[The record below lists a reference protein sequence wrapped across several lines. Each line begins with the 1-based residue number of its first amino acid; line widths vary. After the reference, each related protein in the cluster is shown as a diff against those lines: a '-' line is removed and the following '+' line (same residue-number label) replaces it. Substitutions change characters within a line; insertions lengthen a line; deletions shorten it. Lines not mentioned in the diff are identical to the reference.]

1 MYTHTLYGEYIY
13 NHHKVN
19 LKRENFFYPRSGI
32 SFLYSK
38 IGTHSLWP
46 GSRALQTCKLE
57 EENFLLFNYARESRA
72 FQSAGGLPYIKGSP
86 SFCFMLKETKTKK
99 PMWNFFL
106 WVIFSTTSLKT
117 APWQYPPEVDGIL
130 ERYFGFKMLI
140 ILKWCQNCSYLEER
154 ERERGESDRESWD
167 EFRTRPSKEATHPN
181 RSKMMT
187 TRRGS
192 RLIPSLW
199 RSFISFHSILG
210 VVVLSF
216 FLFLEDSKNKHH
228 NTQSHNRRLMI
239 HKKEGN
245 KQTGTPVRPI
255 FKSAAMKKTT
265 MSSSESSSSSS
276 SSSSYRY
283 ILICLLETK

>member
-1 MYTHTLYGEYIY
+1 M
-13 NHHKVN
+13 K
-19 LKRENFFYPRSGI
+19 
-32 SFLYSK
+32 
-38 IGTHSLWP
+38 
-46 GSRALQTCKLE
+46 
-57 EENFLLFNYARESRA
+57 
-72 FQSAGGLPYIKGSP
+72 
-86 SFCFMLKETKTKK
+86 
-99 PMWNFFL
+99 FFL

-192 RLIPSLW
+192 RLIPIPLEKFYFIPFNTRGSSSL
-199 RSFISFHSILG
+199 
-210 VVVLSF
+210 F

-228 NTQSHNRRLMI
+228 NTQSHDRRLMI

>member
-1 MYTHTLYGEYIY
+1 MCTHTHTLYGEYIY

-86 SFCFMLKETKTKK
+86 SFCFMLKETKKK
-99 PMWNFFL
+99 QCKTNVKFFL

-154 ERERGESDRESWD
+154 EREGERWKRSWVVGRIPNEAQQRSD
-167 EFRTRPSKEATHPN
+167 TSKPVKNDDDATGQQAYPIPLEKFYFIPFN
-181 RSKMMT
+181 T
-187 TRRGS
+187 RGS
-192 RLIPSLW
+192 SSLFF
-199 RSFISFHSILG
+199 SFSGRF
-210 VVVLSF
+210 
-216 FLFLEDSKNKHH
+216 
-228 NTQSHNRRLMI
+228 
-239 HKKEGN
+239 
-245 KQTGTPVRPI
+245 
-255 FKSAAMKKTT
+255 
-265 MSSSESSSSSS
+265 
-276 SSSSYRY
+276 
-283 ILICLLETK
+283 

>member
-1 MYTHTLYGEYIY
+1 MKFFSLGH
-13 NHHKVN
+13 
-19 LKRENFFYPRSGI
+19 FFYDVA
-32 SFLYSK
+32 K
-38 IGTHSLWP
+38 D
-46 GSRALQTCKLE
+46 RALTISTGSWRNSWTLFWIQNANYSEMMSKL
-57 EENFLLFNYARESRA
+57 FL
-72 FQSAGGLPYIKGSP
+72 
-86 SFCFMLKETKTKK
+86 
-99 PMWNFFL
+99 
-106 WVIFSTTSLKT
+106 
-117 APWQYPPEVDGIL
+117 
-130 ERYFGFKMLI
+130 FGR
-140 ILKWCQNCSYLEER
+140 ER
-154 ERERGESDRESWD
+154 EGERGESDRESWD

-228 NTQSHNRRLMI
+228 NTQSHDRRLMI

-276 SSSSYRY
+276 SSSSSYRY